1 LRSGRRS
8 ALAVSLLIALLG
20 GAVIAA
26 AAGAYRTERAYPR
39 LLAQSEAPDL
49 LIAPNSPDG
58 ADEVYAA
65 IRDRPEVAALGGIA
79 GIPAYPLQGT
89 SSAISDAFFLGAGLV
104 APTDREL
111 GRSIYRPRVLAG
123 RMPAVDAT
131 DEVLLSAREAS
142 RTHLRVGDRLDL
154 VVLQHPPEGPQRQ
167 LSAEDGR
174 PLTVRVVGIGVFPDE
189 VVPFTNFNDQGVVF
203 GTLAMTRLAPRA
215 DYNFEGVYARL
226 APGADPAP
234 VTAVAQAGGMLVD
247 DQSQAA
253 GDVIRGLRP
262 LHLSLWLLTGLL
274 AAVVAVVV
282 GQALTRGARLDST
295 TREVLATLGMTQR
308 QVLLAAILRTVAITA
323 LGAMGALAVAVG
335 ASAIFPVGPVRAAEP
350 AGHLHV
356 DLVPLCL
363 GAAALVAACM
373 LAALPAGLR
382 RDRARSAPPAPGLG
396 ISRRG
401 WRLGL
406 PTGTVEGLRW
416 AASRRP
422 GSSEPRGTTVTAVA
436 LAGACAVGAATF
448 GASLDDFL
456 DHPVRYG
463 QTWDRIID
471 AGFGPVSG
479 ALVTQVKEL
488 PGARAVAIGRYG
500 DLTVNGTTIPAVSL
514 RAVKGDVSIGLL
526 RGAPADD
533 ANEIVLGQASARAL
547 RVRIG
552 DTVQVAARDEAAKP
566 FTVTGIGV
574 FPRLG
579 QGGFSTTGLGQG
591 AQIAV
596 GLPSNISVE
605 DSGDLPPEVYI
616 DGGLYP
622 FAVIDVAGKPDSLD
636 ADLDRLMNA
645 DVFAE
650 QYIRAGDLRPGRVQD
665 LRRVRDIP
673 YVAAGLLALV
683 ALAALAHLV
692 IAVARERRGE
702 LRLLRALGMGR
713 RQLRQAVRAHAIAVV
728 TLATALAVPVG
739 VVTGRLAWRVLAT
752 DLDVAVHAITPVLT
766 LVALVAG
773 IVIGAALVATP
784 SAWRAARAA
793 DRQVREDQ

>member
-1 LRSGRRS
+1 
-8 ALAVSLLIALLG
+8 LAVSLLIALLG

-26 AAGAYRTERAYPR
+26 AAGAHRTERVYPR
-39 LLAQSEAPDL
+39 LLAQSAAPDL
-49 LIAPNSPDG
+49 LISPDTADG

-65 IRDRPEVAALGGIA
+65 IRARPDVAALGGLA
-79 GIPAYPLQGT
+79 GIPAFPLQGAST
-89 SSAISDAFFLGAGLV
+89 AISDAFFLGGGLV
-104 APTDREL
+104 APTDTEL
-111 GRSIYRPRVLAG
+111 GRSIYRPRVLNG

-131 DEVLLSAREAS
+131 DEVLLSARSAA

-154 VVLQHPPEGPQRQ
+154 VVLQHLLEGPQRQ
-167 LSAEDGR
+167 LSPEDGR
-174 PLTVRVVGIGVFPDE
+174 PLSVRVVGIGVFPDE
-189 VVPFTNFNDQGVVF
+189 VVPFTNFNDQGFVF
-203 GTLAMTRLAPRA
+203 GTFAMTRLAPRA
-215 DYNFEGVYARL
+215 NYNFEGVYARL
-226 APGADPAP
+226 VPGADPAP
-234 VTAVAQAGGMLVD
+234 VMAAAQAGGMYVD
-247 DQSQAA
+247 DQSQSAQ
-253 GDVIRGLRP
+253 DVIRGLRP
-262 LHLSLWLLTGLL
+262 LHVALWLLAGLL
-274 AAVVAVVV
+274 AAVVTVVV
-282 GQALTRGARLDST
+282 GQALTRGARLDSA

-308 QVLLAAILRTVAITA
+308 QVLAGAMVRTAAIASF
-323 LGAMGALAVAVG
+323 GAVGAVAVAVA
-335 ASAIFPVGPVRAAEP
+335 ASAIFPVGPARAAEP

-356 DLVPLCL
+356 DLVPLAL
-363 GAAALVAACM
+363 GAGILVAACE

-382 RDRARSAPPAPGLG
+382 RERKRPAPPARGLG

-406 PTGTVEGLRW
+406 PAGTVEGLRW
-416 AASRRP
+416 ATSRRP
-422 GSSEPRGTTVTAVA
+422 GSREPWGTTVTAVA

-488 PGARAVAIGRYG
+488 PSARAVAVGRYG
-500 DLTVNGTTIPAVSL
+500 DLTVNGTSIPAISL
-514 RAVKGDVSIGLL
+514 RAVKGDLSIGLL

-552 DTVQVAARDEAAKP
+552 DTVQVAARDEVAGRDAAP
-566 FTVTGIGV
+566 AAFTVTGIGI

-579 QGGFSTTGLGQG
+579 QGGFSTTGLGEG
-591 AQIAV
+591 AQVAI
-596 GLPSNISVE
+596 GLPSAVALE
-605 DSGDLPPEVYI
+605 DSVDLPPEVYI

-622 FAVIDVAGKPDSLD
+622 FAVIDAAGRPDSLD
-636 ADLDRLMNA
+636 ADLDRLMNT
-645 DVFAE
+645 DEFAE
-650 QYIRAGDLRPGRVQD
+650 QYLRAGDLPPGRVQD

-713 RQLRQAVRAHAIAVV
+713 RQLRQAVRAHAIIVV
-728 TLATALAVPVG
+728 TLATALALPVG
-739 VVTGRLAWRVLAT
+739 IVAGRLAWRVLAT
-752 DLDVAVHAITPVLT
+752 DLDVAVHAITPALT
-766 LVALVAG
+766 LGALVAG
-773 IVIGAALVATP
+773 IGIGASLVATP

-793 DRQVREDQ
+793 DRQVREDE